1 MTNLRKKKKKST
13 TTNKHTNNIQSWQ
26 CSIPRLDGVPSNLI
40 QGVASLPVVG
50 VGSRW
55 ALRSLPTWAILWY
68 VKEAAFETTNGRS
81 YCPDENMKKGNS
93 ENCKYYRFAPPFSHH
108 INNVGI
114 NVHKSVYFKCLR
126 TRGIVKL
133 THSFAK
139 SLNSSL
145 CLQQLMRNV
154 K

>member
-1 MTNLRKKKKKST
+1 MTNLRKKKKINN
-13 TTNKHTNNIQSWQ
+13 NKQTHKQYSKLTVFNTKAGWGPEQ
-26 CSIPRLDGVPSNLI
+26 PDP
-40 QGVASLPVVG
+40 GVASLPVVG

>member
-1 MTNLRKKKKKST
+1 MTNLRKKKKKKKT
-13 TTNKHTNNIQSWQ
+13 HTNNIQSWQ
-26 CSIPRLDGVPSNLI
+26 CSIPRLDGDPSNLI

-55 ALRSLPTWAILWY
+55 ALRSLLTWSILWY
-68 VKEAAFETTNGRS
+68 VKEAAFETANGRS
-81 YCPDENMKKGNS
+81 YRPDENMKKGNS
-93 ENCKYYRFAPPFSHH
+93 KNCKYYRFAPPFSHH

-114 NVHKSVYFKCLR
+114 NVCRSVYFKCLR

-133 THSFAK
+133 TRSFAK